1 MDNLVNGLFSVLS
14 GLLIFITLVIV
25 KQRWAR
31 TYHTLITYLLLPLVA
46 YVITNVISNNLAL
59 SLGMIGALSIIR
71 FRNPVKNPVEL
82 VMYFSLLTMGISFA
96 VNIKWGFFLL
106 FFVVGVLTAAKIFEI
121 VFKRFGLFNFSL
133 SFNDENLTNIIEV
146 ETENEIEFLISSNS
160 LIMTSFSDVDKKT
173 YFYKLAIK
181 DRESLNILND
191 RLKNLNGIKN
201 IEIRYFENHI

>member
-1 MDNLVNGLFSVLS
+1 MENFINGLYSVSS
-14 GLLIFITLVIV
+14 GLSIFVTLVIV

-106 FFVVGVLTAAKIFEI
+106 VFVVGVLIAAKFFEI
-121 VFKRFGLFNFSL
+121 FFKKFGLFNFSL

-146 ETENEIEFLISSNS
+146 ESNSEIEFLTTSDS
-160 LIMTSFSDVDKKT
+160 LIMTSFSDVDEKT

-181 DRESLNILND
+181 DRKDLNILNSK
-191 RLKNLNGIKN
+191 LKSLNGIKN
-201 IEIRYFENHI
+201 LEIRYFENHI